1 MRSVKIMVD
10 CRSVGNP
17 TAATIDQIARLK
29 LSAKRCDR
37 ELELKNTSPYLLELI
52 GFAGLSEVLLVE
64 SKREPEQRKEP
75 CGIKEEGEL
84 GDPSSR

>member
-1 MRSVKIMVD
+1 MRSAKITFD

-29 LSAKRCDR
+29 LTAKRCDR
-37 ELELKNTSPYLLELI
+37 EIELTHTSPHLLELI
-52 GFAGLSEVLLVE
+52 GLAGLSGVLRVE
-64 SKREPEQRKEP
+64 SKRKPKQREEP
-75 CGIKEEGEL
+75 CGIEEEGEL